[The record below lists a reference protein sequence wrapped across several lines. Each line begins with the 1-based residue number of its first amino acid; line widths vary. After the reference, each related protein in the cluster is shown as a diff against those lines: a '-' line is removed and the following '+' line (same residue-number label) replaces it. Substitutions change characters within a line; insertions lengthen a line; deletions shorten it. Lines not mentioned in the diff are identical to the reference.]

1 MGSPPAPPQFLHA
14 PSPTP
19 LPQLS
24 LHHRTSL
31 VRAAVSS
38 LGGHHT
44 AQDPEGLGSCAQKRD
59 IPKKQDENRKGLTDP
74 HQEAG
79 LGSEAFA

>member
-1 MGSPPAPPQFLHA
+1 MGSPPAPTPVSA
-14 PSPTP
+14 CSSPTP

-31 VRAAVSS
+31 VRAAASS
-38 LGGHHT
+38 LGVVT
-44 AQDPEGLGSCAQKRD
+44 AQGPEGLGSCAQKRD

-79 LGSEAFA
+79 LGTEAFA